1 MTFNITIIGL
11 DIVGSSIGLAL
22 GEFKEKV
29 TRTGVDK
36 DHDRAKKALKLGA
49 LDRIEHNLPTAVADA
64 DLILL
69 CEPTAE
75 SIETLKTIAADL
87 TDGKYLFDVG
97 CSARLFNQ
105 ELIQISPDFAH
116 HVNLSLTVNPA
127 HLNEITL
134 NAEAARAD
142 FFKGGILFISS
153 TKQSSTDAVELAE
166 TLASMLKTDLVF
178 TEPVE
183 LDGLRTSTQQLP
195 EILASALVHV
205 VSDQS
210 GWREARR
217 MTDRGFFTA
226 TAPVYLTGTSDKPAK
241 GFIANR
247 DNLVVWIDLV
257 LQELQRIRHLLI
269 EGKEE
274 DLNTWWKGGLEQLL
288 KVQTHRQSGEWDF
301 QSQPKVEIPSMGERF
316 GRLVGLGK
324 KKK

>member
-11 DIVGSSIGLAL
+11 EIVGSSIGLAL

-36 DHDRAKKALKLGA
+36 NYDRARIALKLGA
-49 LDRIEHNLPTAVADA
+49 VDKVERNLPSAVANA

-75 SIETLKTIAADL
+75 SIDSLKTISAEL
-87 TDGKYLFDVG
+87 TDTQYLFDVG
-97 CSARLFNQ
+97 CSAQLFNQ
-105 ELIQISPDFAH
+105 ELKQIAPDFAH

-134 NAEAARAD
+134 SADAAKSD
-142 FFKGGILFISS
+142 FFQGGILFISA
-153 TKQSSTDAVELAE
+153 TKESSADAVELAE
-166 TLASMLKTDLVF
+166 SLATMLKTGLVF

-195 EILASALVHV
+195 EILASALVQV
-205 VSDQS
+205 VSEQA

-217 MTDRGFFTA
+217 MTDRGFFNA
-226 TAPVYLTGTSDKPAK
+226 TAPIYLSGNSDKPAVDYV
-241 GFIANR
+241 ANR
-247 DNLVVWIDLV
+247 TNLAYWIDLLIV
-257 LQELQRIRHLLI
+257 ELQTIRQHI
-269 EGKEE
+269 VEGRE
-274 DLNTWWKGGLEQLL
+274 DELNTRWKDSLEQLL
-288 KVQTHRQSGEWDF
+288 KVQTNRQTGEWDF
-301 QSQPKVEIPSMGERF
+301 LNQPKVEIPSMGERL
-316 GRLVGLGK
+316 GRLIGLGK